1 MRMSFILNNCMAISI
16 VFTVILFVSIVCNKR
31 IVALV
36 ISFVT
41 MLFGSFLLLYAFA
54 KISGF
59 DALDIQ
65 IKGLMIIGEGFA
77 GVALMMLLFPIF
89 FLIGLVTL
97 LTGVFRKESVNKSI

>member
-1 MRMSFILNNCMAISI
+1 MSFILTNCMAISI
-16 VFTVILFVSIVCNKR
+16 VFTVFLFISIAFNKR

-41 MLFGSFLLLYAFA
+41 VLFGLFLLLYSFA

-65 IKGLMIIGEGFA
+65 IKGLMIIGEG
-77 GVALMMLLFPIF
+77 LILLVITSVFIS
-89 FLIGLVTL
+89 VQEAKKKTL
-97 LTGVFRKESVNKSI
+97 

>member
-1 MRMSFILNNCMAISI
+1 MSFILNNCMAISI
-16 VFTVILFVSIVCNKR
+16 VFTVILFVSIAFNKR

-41 MLFGSFLLLYAFA
+41 VLFGLFLLLYSFA

-65 IKGLMIIGEGFA
+65 IKGLMIIGEG
-77 GVALMMLLFPIF
+77 LILLVITSAFIS
-89 FLIGLVTL
+89 VQEAKKKTL
-97 LTGVFRKESVNKSI
+97 

>member
-1 MRMSFILNNCMAISI
+1 MAISI
-16 VFTVILFVSIVCNKR
+16 VFTVFLFISIAFNKR

-41 MLFGSFLLLYAFA
+41 VLFGLFLLLYAFA

-65 IKGLMIIGEGFA
+65 IKGLMIIGEG
-77 GVALMMLLFPIF
+77 LILLVITSVFIS
-89 FLIGLVTL
+89 VQEAKKKTL
-97 LTGVFRKESVNKSI
+97 

>member
-1 MRMSFILNNCMAISI
+1 MSFILNNCMAISI

-65 IKGLMIIGEGFA
+65 TKGLMIIGEG
-77 GVALMMLLFPIF
+77 LL
-89 FLIGLVTL
+89 LLVVTS
-97 LTGVFRKESVNKSI
+97 VFISVQEAKKKTV

>member
-1 MRMSFILNNCMAISI
+1 MAISI
-16 VFTVILFVSIVCNKR
+16 VFTVILFISIAFKKR

-41 MLFGSFLLLYAFA
+41 VLFGLFLLLYSFR

-65 IKGLMIIGEGFA
+65 IKGLITIGEG
-77 GVALMMLLFPIF
+77 LL
-89 FLIGLVTL
+89 LLVITSVFISVQEAKKKTL
-97 LTGVFRKESVNKSI
+97 

>member
-1 MRMSFILNNCMAISI
+1 MRRSFILNNCMAISI

-65 IKGLMIIGEGFA
+65 IKGLMIIGEG
-77 GVALMMLLFPIF
+77 LL
-89 FLIGLVTL
+89 LLVVTS
-97 LTGVFRKESVNKSI
+97 VFIPVQEAKKKTM